1 MISVKVIF
9 AQVIFAEEMVFSKEN
24 PSGPIKP
31 SFCSTIHKIR
41 LWLSHKDSKLCIYIW
56 ITPPLQKQM
65 KTILFPSCVY
75 FPQQFLVFTTVFFWA
90 FLSVPLVDCSIDLQQ
105 ESWNELSHQ
114 FVHLAKKCYL
124 SRDIFMMRLHHLT
137 DRNVTCNDGTPAG

>member
-41 LWLSHKDSKLCIYIW
+41 L
-56 ITPPLQKQM
+56 
-65 KTILFPSCVY
+65 
-75 FPQQFLVFTTVFFWA
+75 
-90 FLSVPLVDCSIDLQQ
+90 
-105 ESWNELSHQ
+105 
-114 FVHLAKKCYL
+114 
-124 SRDIFMMRLHHLT
+124 
-137 DRNVTCNDGTPAG
+137 